1 MNYIRHLTTFF
12 EKISTEEKL
21 NPTHIS
27 LYISLFQCWNIN
39 HFRNPISISRS
50 EIMRISKIYAKAT
63 YHKCMKDL
71 HNLGYIVYKP
81 SYNPFRGSLVYLV
94 DLEPVQKS
102 DGEQSK
108 KQTSAVQLMN
118 KNRPVN
124 EQVLNRNR
132 PLNEQELVPY
142 INNTNSINNINSVYG
157 GKQAQKINELKNFDR
172 KENEEKEKLRQK
184 KKKIGQIKSPTI
196 EKSFLV
202 PTIEEVR
209 AYFDSEQYP
218 TLEAEKFHNYFSSN
232 GWLVGG
238 KTKMKD
244 WKAAAR
250 NWILN
255 IKNFGYDKNN
265 ATNGN
270 RAGGLHSE
278 PNKNYSEPL

>member
-1 MNYIRHLTTFF
+1 MNYIRQLTLFF

-27 LYISLFQCWNIN
+27 LYISLFQRWNIN

-50 EIMRISKIYAKAT
+50 EVMRISKIYAKAT

-81 SYNPFRGSLVYLV
+81 SYNHFRGSLVYLV
-94 DLEPVQKS
+94 DLEPVQKL
-102 DGEQSK
+102 DCEQSK

-124 EQVLNRNR
+124 EQVVNRYR

-157 GKQAQKINELKNFDR
+157 GEQAQKTDELKNFDR

-184 KKKIGQIKSPTI
+184 KKKLGEIPT
-196 EKSFLV
+196 SQ
-202 PTIEEVR
+202 EVYE
-209 AYFDSEQYP
+209 YFALQQYP
-218 TLEAEKFHNYFSSN
+218 SVEAEKFHNYFSSN

-244 WKAAAR
+244 WQAAAR

-255 IKNFGYDKNN
+255 AKKFNYDKNDKQ
-265 ATNGN
+265 ASSN
-270 RAGGLHSE
+270 RAGGLHNTT
-278 PNKNYSEPL
+278 NKNYSEPL

>member
-1 MNYIRHLTTFF
+1 MNYIRQLTLFF

-27 LYISLFQCWNIN
+27 LYISLFQRWNIN

-50 EIMRISKIYAKAT
+50 EVMRISKIYAKAT

-81 SYNPFRGSLVYLV
+81 SYNHFRGSLVYLV
-94 DLEPVQKS
+94 ELEPVQKL

-124 EQVLNRNR
+124 EQVVNRYR

-142 INNTNSINNINSVYG
+142 INNTNSVYG
-157 GKQAQKINELKNFDR
+157 GEQAQKTDELKNFDR

-184 KKKIGQIKSPTI
+184 KKKVLP
-196 EKSFLV
+196 EKSFLI
-202 PTIEEVR
+202 PSLEEVR
-209 AYFDSEQYP
+209 AYFDLEQYP
-218 TLEAEKFHNYFSSN
+218 ALEAEKFHNYFSSN

-255 IKNFGYDKNN
+255 VKKFNYDKNDKQ
-265 ATNGN
+265 ASSN
-270 RAGGLHSE
+270 RAGGLHNNT
-278 PNKNYSEPL
+278 NKNYSEPL

>member
-1 MNYIRHLTTFF
+1 MNYIRQLTLFF

-27 LYISLFQCWNIN
+27 LYISLFQRWNIN

-50 EIMRISKIYAKAT
+50 EVMRISKIYAKAT

-81 SYNPFRGSLVYLV
+81 SYNHFRGSLVYLV
-94 DLEPVQKS
+94 DLEPVQKL

-124 EQVLNRNR
+124 EQVVNRYR

-157 GKQAQKINELKNFDR
+157 GEQAQKTDELKNFDR

-184 KKKIGQIKSPTI
+184 KKKAVEIPT
-196 EKSFLV
+196 LG
-202 PTIEEVR
+202 EVQE
-209 AYFDSEQYP
+209 YFALKEYSS
-218 TLEAEKFHNYFSSN
+218 LEAEKFHNYFSSN

-244 WKAAAR
+244 WQAAAR

-255 IKNFGYDKNN
+255 AKKFNYDKNDKQ
-265 ATNGN
+265 ASSN
-270 RAGGLHSE
+270 RAGGLHNNT
-278 PNKNYSEPL
+278 NKNYSEPL

>member
-1 MNYIRHLTTFF
+1 MNYIRQLTLFF

-27 LYISLFQCWNIN
+27 LYISLFQRWNIN

-50 EIMRISKIYAKAT
+50 EVMRISKIYAKAT

-81 SYNPFRGSLVYLV
+81 SYNHFRGSLVYLV
-94 DLEPVQKS
+94 DLEPVQKL

-124 EQVLNRNR
+124 EQVVNRCR

-157 GKQAQKINELKNFDR
+157 GEQAQKTDELKNFDR

-184 KKKIGQIKSPTI
+184 KKKLGEIPT
-196 EKSFLV
+196 SQ
-202 PTIEEVR
+202 EVYE
-209 AYFDSEQYP
+209 YFALQQYP
-218 TLEAEKFHNYFSSN
+218 SVEAEKFHNYFSSN

-244 WKAAAR
+244 WQAAAR

-255 IKNFGYDKNN
+255 AKKFNYDKNDKQ
-265 ATNGN
+265 ASHD
-270 RAGGLHSE
+270 RAGGLHTDT
-278 PNKNYSEPL
+278 NKNYSEPL